1 MLSIFRWWISRAAR
15 PRASH
20 RSRHW
25 TVSAD
30 GQAYAGAMV
39 SQTDAGMPRRLL
51 VVHHTPSPGMQAML
65 EAVLAGARVEGIEGV
80 EVVVRP
86 ALTAGAVD
94 VLEADGFLLGTPAN
108 IGYLS
113 GALKHF
119 FDQIYYPCLDATR
132 GRPFAAYVHGNE
144 GLEGAVRAMGSIT
157 SALGWEPVAPVLEL
171 TGQPDAQALAGCTEL
186 GAVLAATLM
195 PDA

>member
-1 MLSIFRWWISRAAR
+1 
-15 PRASH
+15 
-20 RSRHW
+20 
-25 TVSAD
+25 
-30 GQAYAGAMV
+30 
-39 SQTDAGMPRRLL
+39 
-51 VVHHTPSPGMQAML
+51 ML
-65 EAVLAGARVEGIEGV
+65 EAALAGARDEQIEGV
-80 EVVVRP
+80 DVTVRP
-86 ALTAGAVD
+86 ALVAGSVD
-94 VLEADGFLLGTPAN
+94 ALEADAYLLGTPAN

-171 TGQPDAQALAGCTEL
+171 TGQPDAEALAGCTEL
-186 GAVLAATLM
+186 GGVLAATLM
-195 PDA
+195 PDP